1 MGVKLQRSSVDHGGS
16 WRKLQYLRREDRMGK
31 RSRKDNF
38 WVWRADHGAG
48 VGWYINTTK
57 NGIIVNGDYVTLYA
71 LMVEHFHEYQTV
83 WNGEHG
89 RTYFYQSEIPY
100 DVPNQVSWMSHNGT
114 KNGFAFYKVADHV
127 NYHETWGMGIYSY
140 FRDAPVKLHSAVESP
155 IKQGVRHHNTSE
167 FEVLEYVPGDQRPT
181 YHIPELPTPGVV
193 QVGKGSYAVNDIKLA
208 QPRQPK
214 YVTQNVSVPIPSN
227 DWWTSV
233 SYKRL
238 SDGIVAL
245 PLRFE
250 YFDTGLGMFY
260 ASPIFTAPNN
270 GGMDTKLSNMD
281 LFINTGSIVRT
292 PEARVD
298 GFGDWSVDVVFSD
311 DGTPKMRN
319 TIIKGSPY
327 VYSTFTDPNSVEISS
342 PAIVGLFDDNR
353 CEAEL
358 GNSGRQ
364 EL

>member
-1 MGVKLQRSSVDHGGS
+1 MDLGAVYTIGQINIIWGFAEFGRVYDIQVSNDGQNWTTVYRELHGMGDP
-16 WRKLQYLRREDRMGK
+16 D
-31 RSRKDNF
+31 
-38 WVWRADHGAG
+38 
-48 VGWYINTTK
+48 YIPC
-57 NGIIVNGDYVTLYA
+57 YVT
-71 LMVEHFHEYQTV
+71 
-83 WNGEHG
+83 G
-89 RTYFYQSEIPY
+89 RY
-100 DVPNQVSWMSHNGT
+100 VRM
-114 KNGFAFYKVADHV
+114 K
-127 NYHETWGMGIYSY
+127 GIAMARGSGYS
-140 FRDAPVKLHSAVESP
+140 
-155 IKQGVRHHNTSE
+155 ISE